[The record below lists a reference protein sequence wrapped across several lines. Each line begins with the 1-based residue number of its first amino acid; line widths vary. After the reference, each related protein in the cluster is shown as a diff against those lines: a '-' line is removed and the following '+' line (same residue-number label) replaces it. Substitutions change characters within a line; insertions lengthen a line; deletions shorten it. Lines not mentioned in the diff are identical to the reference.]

1 MSQDRRDLAAF
12 GGQAEGYDIG
22 QGLIAMI
29 GTTFGQASPK
39 VGQAPDHQ
47 KETWYIAAVS
57 ERHE

>member
-47 KETWYIAAVS
+47 KETWYIAAVK
-57 ERHE
+57 